1 MGNDHKGENNAQN
14 KPLKVEAFT
23 ALSDWSR
30 LLITI
35 ASGILA
41 LSVTFFQVMKAGQ
54 EQPEYS
60 VFLILS
66 WGSLVLSIVFG
77 CYLNGLLVGHLN
89 KHTIDTLNAQDPKL
103 MTKTVV
109 QWLSFLVGIGFFI
122 SFGIFSLL

>member
-1 MGNDHKGENNAQN
+1 MEDNPEEIKNA
-14 KPLKVEAFT
+14 LKTKAFT